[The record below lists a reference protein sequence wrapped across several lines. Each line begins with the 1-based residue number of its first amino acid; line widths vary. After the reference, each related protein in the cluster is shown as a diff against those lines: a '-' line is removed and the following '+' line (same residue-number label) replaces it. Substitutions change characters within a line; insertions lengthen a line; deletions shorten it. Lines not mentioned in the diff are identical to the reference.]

1 MISDYNR
8 LSGLQKVAILFS
20 ILGESLALNLV
31 KELDKTELRKI
42 RAAMRGV
49 NSVAFAVKKQVM
61 EEFYFSFVSEKF
73 QEEEESDEPKKP
85 FAFLDDLT
93 DEQLIALLITETPRV
108 IAITLA
114 QLSSDKR
121 MLVLNRISEEEKGQV
136 LLNIGNLDDVPLEA
150 VVQIANKL
158 QKKSRQ
164 LPKTV
169 AFSRGGGKDLADL
182 LGEMEA
188 EDEEMFMTNLEQENL
203 NLKIQLQ
210 ELGSLR
216 GENIRLRKITR
227 ESITTSKKQTIVKV
241 INNSASP
248 NKKVVLIDK
257 GKSHGIY
264 IGQNVI
270 GTKGLVGQIIE
281 VNSLSSKVVLITE
294 PSHDVP
300 GQINRTGEKVII
312 SGSQEKR
319 KLIVNYANTNSDIKE
334 GDVVSTSGIGN
345 RFKPMIPINKIIR
358 VSNELNVEFKKIEII
373 PFENPENMPEL
384 ILIWDYKPKET
395 NNE

>member
-73 QEEEESDEPKKP
+73 QEEESDEPKKP
-85 FAFLDDLT
+85 FAFLDELT

-188 EDEEMFMTNLEQENL
+188 EDEQMFMSNLEQENP
-203 NLKIQLQ
+203 
-210 ELGSLR
+210 ELAESVKKYR
-216 GENIRLRKITR
+216 ITF
-227 ESITTSKKQTIVKV
+227 ESIFEIFPDNLLRDLMNAVDLDGIAMALKGMDKSINDKVIGVLPKKKQAMFTPVEGAAAKREVDDARKGIVSAAKQMERDGAFKLEDLLGGGETI
-241 INNSASP
+241 
-248 NKKVVLIDK
+248 
-257 GKSHGIY
+257 
-264 IGQNVI
+264 
-270 GTKGLVGQIIE
+270 E
-281 VNSLSSKVVLITE
+281 
-294 PSHDVP
+294 
-300 GQINRTGEKVII
+300 
-312 SGSQEKR
+312 
-319 KLIVNYANTNSDIKE
+319 
-334 GDVVSTSGIGN
+334 
-345 RFKPMIPINKIIR
+345 
-358 VSNELNVEFKKIEII
+358 
-373 PFENPENMPEL
+373 
-384 ILIWDYKPKET
+384 
-395 NNE
+395 

>member
-1 MISDYNR
+1 M
-8 LSGLQKVAILFS
+8 AILFS

-188 EDEEMFMTNLEQENL
+188 EDEQMFMSNLEQENP
-203 NLKIQLQ
+203 
-210 ELGSLR
+210 ELAEAVKKYR
-216 GENIRLRKITR
+216 ITF
-227 ESITTSKKQTIVKV
+227 ESIFEIFPDNLLRDLMNAVDLDGIAMALKGMDKSINDKVIGVLPKKKQAMFTPVEGAAAKREVDDARKGIV
-241 INNSASP
+241 SAA
-248 NKKVVLIDK
+248 KQMERDGAFKLEDLL
-257 GKSHGIY
+257 GG
-264 IGQNVI
+264 
-270 GTKGLVGQIIE
+270 
-281 VNSLSSKVVLITE
+281 
-294 PSHDVP
+294 
-300 GQINRTGEKVII
+300 GE
-312 SGSQEKR
+312 
-319 KLIVNYANTNSDIKE
+319 T
-334 GDVVSTSGIGN
+334 
-345 RFKPMIPINKIIR
+345 
-358 VSNELNVEFKKIEII
+358 VE
-373 PFENPENMPEL
+373 
-384 ILIWDYKPKET
+384 
-395 NNE
+395 

>member
-85 FAFLDDLT
+85 FAFLGDLT

-188 EDEEMFMTNLEQENL
+188 EDEEMFMTNLEQENPDL
-203 NLKIQLQ
+203 AEDVKKY
-210 ELGSLR
+210 R
-216 GENIRLRKITR
+216 ITF
-227 ESITTSKKQTIVKV
+227 ESIFEIFPDNLLRDLMNAVDLDGIAMALKGMDKSINDKVIGVLPKKKQAMFTPVEGAAAKREVDDARKGIVSAAKQMERDGAFKLEDLLGGGETI
-241 INNSASP
+241 
-248 NKKVVLIDK
+248 
-257 GKSHGIY
+257 
-264 IGQNVI
+264 
-270 GTKGLVGQIIE
+270 E
-281 VNSLSSKVVLITE
+281 
-294 PSHDVP
+294 
-300 GQINRTGEKVII
+300 
-312 SGSQEKR
+312 
-319 KLIVNYANTNSDIKE
+319 
-334 GDVVSTSGIGN
+334 
-345 RFKPMIPINKIIR
+345 
-358 VSNELNVEFKKIEII
+358 
-373 PFENPENMPEL
+373 
-384 ILIWDYKPKET
+384 
-395 NNE
+395 

>member
-20 ILGESLALNLV
+20 ILGESLALNLI

-49 NSVAFAVKKQVM
+49 NSVAFTVKKQVM

-93 DEQLIALLITETPRV
+93 NEQLIALLITETPRV

-158 QKKSRQ
+158 QKKARQ

-188 EDEEMFMTNLEQENL
+188 EDEQMFMSNLEQEDPDL
-203 NLKIQLQ
+203 AEAVKKY
-210 ELGSLR
+210 R
-216 GENIRLRKITR
+216 ITF
-227 ESITTSKKQTIVKV
+227 ESIFEIFPDNLLRDLMNAVELDAIAMALKGIDKSINDKVIGVLPKKKQAMFTPVEGAAAKREVDDARKV
-241 INNSASP
+241 IVSAA
-248 NKKVVLIDK
+248 KQMERDGAFKLEDLL
-257 GKSHGIY
+257 GG
-264 IGQNVI
+264 GE
-270 GTKGLVGQIIE
+270 TIE
-281 VNSLSSKVVLITE
+281 
-294 PSHDVP
+294 
-300 GQINRTGEKVII
+300 
-312 SGSQEKR
+312 
-319 KLIVNYANTNSDIKE
+319 
-334 GDVVSTSGIGN
+334 
-345 RFKPMIPINKIIR
+345 
-358 VSNELNVEFKKIEII
+358 
-373 PFENPENMPEL
+373 
-384 ILIWDYKPKET
+384 
-395 NNE
+395 

>member
-93 DEQLIALLITETPRV
+93 NEQLIALLITETPRV

-188 EDEEMFMTNLEQENL
+188 EDEEMFMSNLEQENPDL
-203 NLKIQLQ
+203 AEDVKKY
-210 ELGSLR
+210 R
-216 GENIRLRKITR
+216 ITF
-227 ESITTSKKQTIVKV
+227 ESIFEIFPDNLLRDLMNAVDLDGIAMALKGMDKSINDKVIGVLPKKKQAMFTPIEGAAAKREVDDARKGIV
-241 INNSASP
+241 SAA
-248 NKKVVLIDK
+248 KQMERDGAFKLEDLL
-257 GKSHGIY
+257 GG
-264 IGQNVI
+264 
-270 GTKGLVGQIIE
+270 
-281 VNSLSSKVVLITE
+281 
-294 PSHDVP
+294 
-300 GQINRTGEKVII
+300 GE
-312 SGSQEKR
+312 
-319 KLIVNYANTNSDIKE
+319 T
-334 GDVVSTSGIGN
+334 
-345 RFKPMIPINKIIR
+345 
-358 VSNELNVEFKKIEII
+358 VE
-373 PFENPENMPEL
+373 
-384 ILIWDYKPKET
+384 
-395 NNE
+395 

>member
-49 NSVAFAVKKQVM
+49 NSVAFTVKKQVM

-73 QEEEESDEPKKP
+73 QDEEESDEPKKP
-85 FAFLDDLT
+85 FAFLEELT
-93 DEQLIALLITETPRV
+93 DEQLVALLITETPRV

-136 LLNIGNLDDVPLEA
+136 LLSIGNLDDVPLEA

-158 QKKSRQ
+158 QKKSKQ

-182 LGEMEA
+182 LGEMSA
-188 EDEEMFMTNLEQENL
+188 EDEQMFMTNLEQENP
-203 NLKIQLQ
+203 
-210 ELGSLR
+210 ELAESVKKYR
-216 GENIRLRKITR
+216 ITF
-227 ESITTSKKQTIVKV
+227 ESILEIFPDNLLRDLMNAVDLDAIAMALKGMDKSVNDKVISVLPKKKQAMFTPVEGAAAKREV
-241 INNSASP
+241 DDARKALVSAA
-248 NKKVVLIDK
+248 KQMERDGAFKLEDLL
-257 GKSHGIY
+257 G
-264 IGQNVI
+264 
-270 GTKGLVGQIIE
+270 
-281 VNSLSSKVVLITE
+281 
-294 PSHDVP
+294 
-300 GQINRTGEKVII
+300 GE
-312 SGSQEKR
+312 
-319 KLIVNYANTNSDIKE
+319 T
-334 GDVVSTSGIGN
+334 
-345 RFKPMIPINKIIR
+345 
-358 VSNELNVEFKKIEII
+358 VE
-373 PFENPENMPEL
+373 
-384 ILIWDYKPKET
+384 
-395 NNE
+395 

>member
-93 DEQLIALLITETPRV
+93 NEQLIALLITETPRV

-158 QKKSRQ
+158 QKKARQ

-188 EDEEMFMTNLEQENL
+188 EDEQMFMSNLEQENPDL
-203 NLKIQLQ
+203 AEAVKKY
-210 ELGSLR
+210 R
-216 GENIRLRKITR
+216 ITF
-227 ESITTSKKQTIVKV
+227 ESIFEIFPDNLLRDLMNAVDLDGIAMALKGMDKSINDKVIGVLPKKKQAMFTPVEGAAAKREV
-241 INNSASP
+241 DDLS
-248 NKKVVLIDK
+248 LI
-257 GKSHGIY
+257 HI
-264 IGQNVI
+264 
-270 GTKGLVGQIIE
+270 
-281 VNSLSSKVVLITE
+281 
-294 PSHDVP
+294 
-300 GQINRTGEKVII
+300 
-312 SGSQEKR
+312 
-319 KLIVNYANTNSDIKE
+319 
-334 GDVVSTSGIGN
+334 
-345 RFKPMIPINKIIR
+345 
-358 VSNELNVEFKKIEII
+358 
-373 PFENPENMPEL
+373 
-384 ILIWDYKPKET
+384 
-395 NNE
+395 